1 MIGSRTILLLVI
13 GLLLLVTGAALDLM
27 VDQDVSVWI
36 QLFIAAFGAY
46 VIGAAYFAWKFDQ
59 RRALAL
65 ESGVPVKATFK
76 VQKQFDGDTASL
88 AAIVK
93 TGGEDWLVPLK
104 STRRSRAMLRDG
116 ILEGEAWR
124 DEKGRIVALAF
135 EGEQLK
141 VMPFPN
147 RMRRKRK

>member
-13 GLLLLVTGAALDLM
+13 GILLLVCGAALNMM
-27 VDQDVSVWI
+27 VQQDVSIWI
-36 QLFIAAFGAY
+36 QLFIAGFGAY
-46 VIGAAYFAWKFDQ
+46 VMGAAWFAWKFDK

-65 ESGVPVKATFK
+65 ERGAPVKASFK
-76 VQKQFDGDTASL
+76 VQKQFAGDAASL

-93 TGGEDWLVPLK
+93 TEGEDWLVPLK
-104 STRRSRAMLRDG
+104 STRRSRVMLREG

-124 DEKGRIVALAF
+124 DEKGRVVALAF